1 TKPVIAH
8 LMRALDLG
16 RLEQRPAPLVRTL
29 ERLTP
34 RLAWLYGY
42 DKVPRGL
49 KDRFAWA
56 ELAGPQG
63 PVESR
68 EVILGLVLFAPGCVY
83 PSHAHTGI
91 TESYY
96 VLSGSVSQND
106 DGVFAPGSML
116 FNPPGRRHRITVG
129 QRDPALLAYAWVG
142 QKNELAD
149 QKLSFR
155 RPKA

>member
-1 TKPVIAH
+1 
-8 LMRALDLG
+8 
-16 RLEQRPAPLVRTL
+16 
-29 ERLTP
+29 
-34 RLAWLYGY
+34 
-42 DKVPRGL
+42 
-49 KDRFAWA
+49 WA

-63 PVESR
+63 PVATD
-68 EVILGLVLFAPGCVY
+68 EVIIGLVLFAPGCTY

-142 QKNELAD
+142 TKNELAD

-155 RPKA
+155 KPKR